1 MLVLRD
7 NHIFGRKIQY
17 FAYALSFEL
26 KLNHWTSFYM
36 QTEKPAPVACH
47 IGCNMGSELR
57 CLQYILLIFGDNQNI
72 AHDITN
78 YALLA
83 FST

>member
-1 MLVLRD
+1 METKSLDIIL
-7 NHIFGRKIQY
+7 
-17 FAYALSFEL
+17 YADR
-26 KLNHWTSFYM
+26 
-36 QTEKPAPVACH
+36 KPAPVACH